1 MNPSGGNV
9 QRTAVMDEQLKVS
22 EPRDGFGPSSNAEV
36 YDAFSADSAS
46 TESPASAPAIVE
58 SGSRVDESPWVK
70 LHKDDMAEQRA
81 LVQSSSTRATR
92 GPLCTPHSLTYTT
105 RLRRCTFE
113 SEARDTQLYPSPAH
127 YRMNLPVT
135 QKNVIGI
142 GLNLAVIPV
151 SEYNVNVYAQW
162 VDIEVAGVLYSIKLP
177 EGNYTNVTPGLT
189 NFSTA
194 LQAALVATS
203 PVFAAYTVSFV
214 LLTNKLV
221 ITTNGG
227 PCILRFG
234 TGPNVNRSLWQVMG
248 FPRVDTADLSVQTSP
263 GVVNMFGVLAIDLF
277 IEEISNSIDSAD
289 NAFARIDLYRV
300 TGSEY
305 CFFTPPGDGLPSYF
319 WPISRLTF
327 LTFSFKV
334 RYSEILPDNTVIE
347 RYRPYEFNGR
357 QHTLRLDIVSKEYKS
372 PLEENIE
379 LESTG

>member
-1 MNPSGGNV
+1 
-9 QRTAVMDEQLKVS
+9 
-22 EPRDGFGPSSNAEV
+22 
-36 YDAFSADSAS
+36 
-46 TESPASAPAIVE
+46 
-58 SGSRVDESPWVK
+58 
-70 LHKDDMAEQRA
+70 
-81 LVQSSSTRATR
+81 
-92 GPLCTPHSLTYTT
+92 
-105 RLRRCTFE
+105 
-113 SEARDTQLYPSPAH
+113 
-127 YRMNLPVT
+127 
-135 QKNVIGI
+135 
-142 GLNLAVIPV
+142 
-151 SEYNVNVYAQW
+151 
-162 VDIEVAGVLYSIKLP
+162 
-177 EGNYTNVTPGLT
+177 
-189 NFSTA
+189 
-194 LQAALVATS
+194 
-203 PVFAAYTVSFV
+203 
-214 LLTNKLV
+214 
-221 ITTNGG
+221 
-227 PCILRFG
+227 
-234 TGPNVNRSLWQVMG
+234 MG

-319 WPISRLTF
+319 WPVSRLTF